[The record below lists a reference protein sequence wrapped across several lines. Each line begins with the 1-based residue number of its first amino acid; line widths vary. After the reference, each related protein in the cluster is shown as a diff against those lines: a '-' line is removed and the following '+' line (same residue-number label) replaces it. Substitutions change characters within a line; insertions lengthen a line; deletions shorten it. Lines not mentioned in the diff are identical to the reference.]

1 LTPAGG
7 KAYHFSMRKASLM
20 ILVVAALVFPAVS
33 AAAQTANPLT
43 KASQGD
49 WAQYAVSVDNATVP
63 IMNMKDQQRW
73 RVVSVVQATGVRID
87 NYSVMPGGRTSMG
100 GSVSNFDKPFEPV
113 FEIASGAKIEV
124 VSSAPE
130 TLTVKGKPY
139 ACTKIVR
146 QVSRTLNP
154 ASMQSG
160 WNGTSTIWLC
170 PEIPVGGVVK
180 IENRYESQ
188 LTGEAKPE
196 KIKETWMLVDF
207 GFKDWKE

>member
-1 LTPAGG
+1 
-7 KAYHFSMRKASLM
+7 MRKASMM
-20 ILVVAALVFPAVS
+20 ILVAAVLVFAAVP

-73 RVVSVVQATGVRID
+73 RVVSVVQETGVRID
-87 NYSVMPGGRTSMG
+87 NYTIMPGGRTSMG
-100 GSVSNFDKPFEPV
+100 GSVLEFAEPFEPV
-113 FEIASGAKIEV
+113 FEIARGAKIEV
-124 VSSAPE
+124 VSTTQE
-130 TLTVKGKPY
+130 TVTVKGKPY
-139 ACTKIVR
+139 ACTKTVR
-146 QVSRTLNP
+146 KVSRPLDAAT
-154 ASMQSG
+154 MQSG

-170 PEIPVGGVVK
+170 PQIPVGGVVK
-180 IENRYESQ
+180 IENQYESQ

-196 KIKETWMLVDF
+196 KIKETWVLVDF

>member
-1 LTPAGG
+1 
-7 KAYHFSMRKASLM
+7 MRKASLM
-20 ILVVAALVFPAVS
+20 ILVVAVLVFPAVP

-43 KASQGD
+43 KASDDD
-49 WAQYAVSVDNATVP
+49 WAEYAVSVDNATVP
-63 IMNMKDQQRW
+63 ILNMKDQQRW

-87 NYSVMPGGRTSMG
+87 NYSIMPGGRTSMG
-100 GSVSNFDKPFEPV
+100 GSVSSFDKPFEPV
-113 FEIASGAKIEV
+113 FEIGNGAKIEV

-146 QVSRTLNP
+146 KVSRTLNP
-154 ASMQSG
+154 ASMQTG

-180 IENRYESQ
+180 IENQYESQ

-196 KIKETWMLVDF
+196 KIKETWVLVDF
-207 GFKDWKE
+207 GFKNWKE